1 MRVSPQPDSYSF
13 VAYGTKGGKACEI
26 IVSVNGTHI
35 TIDGVRKSWQNARAA
50 FEADSSPRELE
61 DAKARRMEA

>member
-1 MRVSPQPDSYSF
+1 MVISINS
-13 VAYGTKGGKACEI
+13 
-26 IVSVNGTHI
+26 THI
-35 TIDGVRKSWQNARAA
+35 TVDGIRKSWQNARAA